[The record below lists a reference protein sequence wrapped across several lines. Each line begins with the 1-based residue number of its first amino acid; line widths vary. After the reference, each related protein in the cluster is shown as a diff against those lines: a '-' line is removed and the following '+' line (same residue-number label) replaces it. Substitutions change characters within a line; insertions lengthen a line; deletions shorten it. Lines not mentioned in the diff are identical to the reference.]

1 MPLLITLFL
10 CSYPIVVHL
19 SIHFT
24 HAEWAVYYIAFF
36 FVLPLPFQLL
46 KLRCA
51 KWFAGLS
58 LLYSILL
65 FWFASNQSENLLFAQ
80 PVIVNLL
87 IFLLFLSTLVSG
99 SVPLI
104 GRITQLIKAD
114 VPDEVMQYCRT
125 VTWVWASFF
134 LLVAIVSLLL
144 SVFSTIE
151 HWSLFT
157 NFVVY
162 ILIGVMFV
170 VEYLVRRI
178 VMKDYI
184 DRSFVQFVRD
194 LRKVDYRELFKKWRV

>member
-24 HAEWAVYYIAFF
+24 YAAWAVYYIAFF
-36 FVLPLPFQLL
+36 FALPLPLFLL
-46 KLRCA
+46 KSRRA
-51 KWFAGLS
+51 KWLVGLS

-65 FWFASNQSENLLFAQ
+65 FWFAKNQSENLLFVQ

-87 IFLLFLSTLVSG
+87 IFLLFLSTLVDG
-99 SVPLI
+99 SVSLI
-104 GRITQLIKAD
+104 GRITRLIKSD
-114 VPDEVMQYCRT
+114 VPDEVMQYCRA
-125 VTWVWASFF
+125 VTWVWTCFF
-134 LLVAIVSLLL
+134 LFVAIVSLLL
-144 SVFSTIE
+144 SVYSTIE

-162 ILIGVMFV
+162 ILIGVMFI

-184 DRSFVQFVRD
+184 DHSFVQFVRD
-194 LRKVDYRELFKKWRV
+194 LKKVDYRELFKK